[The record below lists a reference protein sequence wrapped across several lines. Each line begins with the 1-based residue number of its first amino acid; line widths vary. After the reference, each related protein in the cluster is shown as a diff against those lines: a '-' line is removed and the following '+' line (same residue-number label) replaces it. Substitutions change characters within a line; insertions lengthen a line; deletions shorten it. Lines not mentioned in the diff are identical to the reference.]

1 MLGLTRQTYVL
12 TRDYSV
18 LDRVATVMRQEPL
31 LPISP
36 DVASMMAF
44 VYALRRMLLAVRP
57 LLPRRFHEYVF
68 IILHEWS

>member
-12 TRDYSV
+12 TRDYSG
-18 LDRVATVMRQEPL
+18 LDRIATVMRQEPL

-36 DVASMMAF
+36 DAASMMDF
-44 VYALRRMLLAVRP
+44 VYTLRRMLFAVRP
-57 LLPRRFHEYVF
+57 LLARRFHVYVF